1 MRPEPRT
8 WLETSRGRR
17 VAFVLALAPG
27 PILLVVAV
35 NVWTSPWLLALSLA
49 WTAIVAWRLRGLVA
63 DGPAA
68 PSPPSP
74 SPPSPPSELKP

>member
-1 MRPEPRT
+1 MRPEPRS

-27 PILLVVAV
+27 PILLVAAV

-63 DGPAA
+63 GGSAA
-68 PSPPSP
+68 P